1 MSILRIIA
9 GAAAGA
15 IAGGVLGY
23 VGRCSS
29 GTCPLTSNPYIG
41 AVFGALLGGLIVA
54 SIWK

>member
-23 VGRCSS
+23 LGRCKS
-29 GTCPLTSNPYIG
+29 GMCPLTSNPYIG